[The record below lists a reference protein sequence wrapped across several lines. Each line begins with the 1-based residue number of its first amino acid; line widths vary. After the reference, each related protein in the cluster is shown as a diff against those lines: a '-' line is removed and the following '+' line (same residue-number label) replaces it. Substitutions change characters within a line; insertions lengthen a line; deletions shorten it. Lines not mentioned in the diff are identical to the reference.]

1 MERFYS
7 QSTGCTYLKSLH
19 AVMPEDVV
27 LIDDERYDT
36 VIANPEPLKVRAHDG
51 EGRPI
56 LIDAAPL
63 GAIELAE
70 QERAWRDGELA
81 TRQWLRDR
89 HRDEQDLERETT
101 LSADQFAE
109 LLGYLQDLR
118 DWPQSDQFPVVEH
131 RPVAPSWIA
140 DQSQ

>member
-1 MERFYS
+1 MKRLYS
-7 QSTGCTYLKSLH
+7 MSTGMCYLVGIHK
-19 AVMPEDVV
+19 AIPEDAVE
-27 LIDDERYDT
+27 ISDDCFDS
-36 VIANPEPLKVRAHDG
+36 VIGNPEPGKFRSHDEQG
-51 EGRPI
+51 LPI
-56 LIDAAPL
+56 LIDPPPL
-63 GAIELAE
+63 TQDQQAE
-70 QERAWRDGELA
+70 QERQWRDAELA

-89 HRDEQDLERETT
+89 HRDEQDLDRETT

-109 LLGYLQDLR
+109 LLAYLQDLR